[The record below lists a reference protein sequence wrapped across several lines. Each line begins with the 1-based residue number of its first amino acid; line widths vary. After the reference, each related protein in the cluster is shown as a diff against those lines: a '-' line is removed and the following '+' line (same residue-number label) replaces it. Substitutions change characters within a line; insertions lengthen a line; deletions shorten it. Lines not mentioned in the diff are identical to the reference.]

1 MPLVCTLVGK
11 TLVYSWRTSLCIPL
25 SSWPDAV
32 SVRVPGGEQTE
43 GKKRKKKKK
52 QLRPEIFFFLHI
64 QNLGGHALFTEE
76 DEEHTLA

>member
-1 MPLVCTLVGK
+1 M
-11 TLVYSWRTSLCIPL
+11 SLCIPL

-43 GKKRKKKKK
+43 GKKKREKK
-52 QLRPEIFFFLHI
+52 QPGPEIFFFLRI

-76 DEEHTLA
+76 DEEHTSA